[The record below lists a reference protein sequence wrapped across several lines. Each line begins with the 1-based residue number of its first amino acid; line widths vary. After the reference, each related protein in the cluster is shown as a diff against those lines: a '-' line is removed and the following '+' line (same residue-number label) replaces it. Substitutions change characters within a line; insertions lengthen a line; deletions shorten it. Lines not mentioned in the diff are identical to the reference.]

1 MVLLRVR
8 TRRGVFFS
16 EKGRKPVSVL
26 RTRMGFGSR
35 RLPFAHWRGET
46 IRNRKPVL
54 AHLLLALICGR
65 SLAQENVKPLSPSEA
80 YKAAFAPFQAS
91 RTQPDD
97 LTDADRFAL
106 QIGIAGASRDCRM
119 LSSSA
124 SSLDADQ
131 KELLAL
137 GNLCLFGQEFGPAR
151 AALTKYLALPQPP
164 ERKRAMVLLVQAL
177 LGLNDPGS
185 AELVVRSLLK
195 DFPYDAEIHF
205 AIDQVIDA
213 SEGLSDGLNKMAFNL
228 CATQNAVTLPLL
240 ASGKALEGKEANA
253 SASVLFSDVV
263 RCVSLAKGG
272 DEPSGQEAMHQL
284 AAIAQMQ
291 SWQGTADYSPMQASL
306 QRQQMVGTQVP
317 LGSLHGFTLTNGKL
331 APRLI
336 ALKRGTVIL
345 FPFVLWSPNASEE
358 VSRLARLAPQQTI
371 YAITSWSANT
381 GRDDIPSNEI
391 STALREWQRNLPV
404 NVHMIIVPNAELGVF
419 HVDSFPAGIV
429 IREGTVLWNGVLSS
443 QGAEHM
449 LVSTLAGR
457 TFVRQGP
464 DHRQ

>member
-1 MVLLRVR
+1 MRHG
-8 TRRGVFFS
+8 RRRS
-16 EKGRKPVSVL
+16 L
-26 RTRMGFGSR
+26 ADWR
-35 RLPFAHWRGET
+35 REA
-46 IRNRKPVL
+46 IRNRKSVFV
-54 AHLLLALICGR
+54 HFLLVLICGR
-65 SLAQENVKPLSPSEA
+65 GLAQDNATPLSPSEA

-106 QIGIAGASRDCRM
+106 QIGIARASHDCRA
-119 LSSSA
+119 LSSDT
-124 SSLDADQ
+124 SSLDADE
-131 KELLAL
+131 KELIAL

-185 AELVVRSLLK
+185 AELVVRSLLR
-195 DFPYDAEIHF
+195 DFPYDADIHF

-213 SEGLSDGLNKMAFNL
+213 SEGLSDGLNKMALNL
-228 CATQNAVTLPLL
+228 CTTQNGVTLPLL
-240 ASGKALEGKEANA
+240 SSGKAVEGKEGNA
-253 SASVLFSDVV
+253 SAGVLFNDAV

-272 DEPSGQEAMHQL
+272 DEPSGLEVMRKL
-284 AAIAQMQ
+284 AAIAQME
-291 SWQGTADYSPMQASL
+291 SWQATADYLPMQASL
-306 QRQQMVGTQVP
+306 QRQQMVGTAVS
-317 LGSLHGFTLTNGKL
+317 LSSLHGFTLTNGSQ

-345 FPFVLWSPNASEE
+345 LPFVLWSPNASEE
-358 VSRLARLAPQQTI
+358 TARLARFVPQQTI

-381 GRDDIPSNEI
+381 GRDDVRSSEI
-391 STALREWQRNLPV
+391 STALREWQKNLPA
-404 NVHMIIVPNAELGVF
+404 NVHMVVVPNAELSIF

-443 QGAEHM
+443 QGAGHM
-449 LVSTLAGR
+449 LLSTLSDR
-457 TFVRQGP
+457 PFVDQGSN
-464 DHRQ
+464 HHK

>member
-1 MVLLRVR
+1 
-8 TRRGVFFS
+8 
-16 EKGRKPVSVL
+16 VSVL
-26 RTRMGFGSR
+26 RTRMGHGSR
-35 RLPFAHWRGET
+35 RAPFAHWRGEAT
-46 IRNRKPVL
+46 RNRKSLFV
-54 AHLLLALICGR
+54 HLLLALICGR
-65 SLAQENVKPLSPSEA
+65 SLAQENGKPLSPSEA
-80 YKAAFAPFQAS
+80 YKSALAPLQAS

-106 QIGIAGASRDCRM
+106 QIGIARASRDCRA
-119 LSSSA
+119 LSSNA
-124 SSLDADQ
+124 SPLDADE
-131 KELLAL
+131 KELIAL
-137 GNLCLFGQEFGPAR
+137 GDLCLFGQEYGPAR

-228 CATQNAVTLPLL
+228 CATQDAVTLPLL
-240 ASGKALEGKEANA
+240 TSGKSLEGKEANA
-253 SASVLFSDVV
+253 SASVLFGDGV
-263 RCVSLAKGG
+263 RCVGLAKGR

-284 AAIAQMQ
+284 ATIAQMQ

-317 LGSLHGFTLTNGKL
+317 LSGLHGFTLTNGQI
-331 APRLI
+331 APRPI

-345 FPFVLWSPNASEE
+345 LPFVLWSPNASEE
-358 VSRLARLAPQQTI
+358 ASRLARLAPQQTI

-381 GRDDIPSNEI
+381 GRDDVPSNEI
-391 STALREWQRNLPV
+391 SMALREWQRNLPA
-404 NVHMIIVPNAELGVF
+404 NVHMVVVPNAELSVF

-429 IREGTVLWNGVLSS
+429 IREGTLLWNGVLSS
-443 QGAEHM
+443 QGAERM
-449 LVSTLAGR
+449 LLSTLSGR
-457 TFVRQGP
+457 AFARQGS
-464 DHRQ
+464 DHRK

>member
-1 MVLLRVR
+1 
-8 TRRGVFFS
+8 
-16 EKGRKPVSVL
+16 VSLL
-26 RTRMGFGSR
+26 RTRMGYGR
-35 RLPFAHWRGET
+35 RRSLADWRREA
-46 IRNRKPVL
+46 IRNRNSVFVYF
-54 AHLLLALICGR
+54 LLALICGR
-65 SLAQENVKPLSPSEA
+65 GLAQDSAKPLSPSEA

-106 QIGIAGASRDCRM
+106 QIGIARASHDCRA
-119 LSSSA
+119 LSSDTP
-124 SSLDADQ
+124 SLDADE
-131 KELLAL
+131 KELIAL

-195 DFPYDAEIHF
+195 DFPYDADIHF

-228 CATQNAVTLPLL
+228 CATQNGVTLPLL

-253 SASVLFSDVV
+253 SAGVLFNDAV

-272 DEPSGQEAMHQL
+272 DEPSGLEVMRQL
-284 AAIAQMQ
+284 AAIAQME
-291 SWQGTADYSPMQASL
+291 SWQATADYSSMQASL
-306 QRQQMVGTQVP
+306 QRQQMVGKPVS
-317 LGSLHGFTLTNGKL
+317 LSSLHGFTFTNGRL
-331 APRLI
+331 VPRSV

-345 FPFVLWSPNASEE
+345 LPFVLWSPNASDEAN
-358 VSRLARLAPQQTI
+358 RLARLAPQHTI

-381 GRDDIPSNEI
+381 GRDDVSSSEI
-391 STALREWQRNLPV
+391 STALQGWQKNLPA
-404 NVHMIIVPNAELGVF
+404 NVHMVIVPNAELSVF
-419 HVDSFPAGIV
+419 HVDSYPGGIV
-429 IREGTVLWNGVLSS
+429 IREGTLLWNGVLSS
-443 QGAEHM
+443 PGAEHM
-449 LVSTLAGR
+449 LLSTLSDRA
-457 TFVRQGP
+457 FVHP
-464 DHRQ
+464 SSDHHK

>member
-1 MVLLRVR
+1 
-8 TRRGVFFS
+8 
-16 EKGRKPVSVL
+16 VSLL
-26 RTRMGFGSR
+26 RTRMGHRSR
-35 RLPFAHWRGET
+35 RSPWRGKAS
-46 IRNRKPVL
+46 RNRKPVFV
-54 AHLLLALICGR
+54 HLLLALICGR
-65 SLAQENVKPLSPSEA
+65 SLAQDSAKPLSPSEA

-106 QIGIAGASRDCRM
+106 QIGIARASHDCRA
-119 LSSSA
+119 LSSDT
-124 SSLDADQ
+124 SSLVVDE

-137 GNLCLFGQEFGPAR
+137 GNLCLFGQDYGPAR

-228 CATQNAVTLPLL
+228 CVTQNAVTLPLL

-253 SASVLFSDVV
+253 SASVLFSDAV
-263 RCVSLAKGG
+263 RCVGLAKGQ

-291 SWQGTADYSPMQASL
+291 SWQGTADDSPMRASL

-317 LGSLHGFTLTNGKL
+317 LSSLHGFTLTNGNL
-331 APRLI
+331 APRQI
-336 ALKRGTVIL
+336 SLKRGTVIL
-345 FPFVLWSPNASEE
+345 LPFVLWSPNASDEAN
-358 VSRLARLAPQQTI
+358 RLARLAPQQTI

-381 GRDDIPSNEI
+381 GRDDVPSNEI
-391 STALREWQRNLPV
+391 SRALREWQRNLPA
-404 NVHMIIVPNAELGVF
+404 NVHMVIVPNAELSLF

-429 IREGTVLWNGVLSS
+429 IHEGTLLWNGVLSS
-443 QGAEHM
+443 QGAERM
-449 LVSTLAGR
+449 LLSTLSDRALN
-457 TFVRQGP
+457 QGP
-464 DHRQ
+464 DHHK

>member
-1 MVLLRVR
+1 V
-8 TRRGVFFS
+8 
-16 EKGRKPVSVL
+16 
-26 RTRMGFGSR
+26 
-35 RLPFAHWRGET
+35 
-46 IRNRKPVL
+46 
-54 AHLLLALICGR
+54 HLLLALICGR
-65 SLAQENVKPLSPSEA
+65 SLAQENGKPLSPSEA
-80 YKAAFAPFQAS
+80 YKSALAPLQAS

-106 QIGIAGASRDCRM
+106 QIGIARASRDCRA
-119 LSSSA
+119 LSSNA
-124 SSLDADQ
+124 SPLDADE
-131 KELLAL
+131 KELIAL
-137 GNLCLFGQEFGPAR
+137 GDLCLFGQEYGPAR

-228 CATQNAVTLPLL
+228 CATQDAVTLPLL
-240 ASGKALEGKEANA
+240 TSGKSLEGKEANA
-253 SASVLFSDVV
+253 SASVLFGDGV
-263 RCVSLAKGG
+263 RCVGLAKGR

-284 AAIAQMQ
+284 ATIAQMQ

-306 QRQQMVGTQVP
+306 QRQQMVGTQVA
-317 LGSLHGFTLTNGKL
+317 LSALHGFTLTNGKL
-331 APRLI
+331 APRPI

-345 FPFVLWSPNASEE
+345 LPFVLWSPNASEE
-358 VSRLARLAPQQTI
+358 ASRLARLAPQQTI

-381 GRDDIPSNEI
+381 GRDDVPSNEI
-391 STALREWQRNLPV
+391 SMALREWQRNLPA
-404 NVHMIIVPNAELGVF
+404 NVHMVVVPNAELSVF

-429 IREGTVLWNGVLSS
+429 IREGTLLWNGVLSS
-443 QGAEHM
+443 QGAERM
-449 LVSTLAGR
+449 LLSTLSGR
-457 TFVRQGP
+457 AFARQGS
-464 DHRQ
+464 DHRK

>member
-1 MVLLRVR
+1 
-8 TRRGVFFS
+8 
-16 EKGRKPVSVL
+16 
-26 RTRMGFGSR
+26 MG
-35 RLPFAHWRGET
+35 HGEA
-46 IRNRKPVL
+46 IRNRKPVF
-54 AHLLLALICGR
+54 AHLLLALICSR
-65 SLAQENVKPLSPSEA
+65 SLAQESGKPLSPSEA

-106 QIGIAGASRDCRM
+106 QIGIARASHDCRA
-119 LSSSA
+119 LSSDT

-137 GNLCLFGQEFGPAR
+137 GNLCLFGQDYGPAR

-177 LGLNDPGS
+177 LGLSDPGS

-213 SEGLSDGLNKMAFNL
+213 SEGLSEGLNKMALNL

-240 ASGKALEGKEANA
+240 TSGKALEGKEANA
-253 SASVLFSDVV
+253 SASLLFSDVV
-263 RCVSLAKGG
+263 RCVSLARGR
-272 DEPSGQEAMHQL
+272 DAPSGQEAMHQL

-291 SWQGTADYSPMQASL
+291 SWQETADYSPMQASL
-306 QRQQMVGTQVP
+306 QRQQMAGTQVP
-317 LGSLHGFTLTNGKL
+317 LSSLHGFTLTNGNL

-336 ALKRGTVIL
+336 SLKRGAVIL
-345 FPFVLWSPNASEE
+345 LPFVLWSPNASGETA
-358 VSRLARLAPQQTI
+358 RLARLAPQQTV

-381 GRDDIPSNEI
+381 GREDVPSNEI
-391 STALREWQRNLPV
+391 STALRAWQRNLPA
-404 NVHMIIVPNAELGVF
+404 NVHMVIVPNAELSVF

-429 IREGTVLWNGVLSS
+429 IREGTLLWNGVLSG
-443 QGAEHM
+443 QGAERM
-449 LVSTLAGR
+449 LLGTLSGR
-457 TFVRQGP
+457 ALIHQGS
-464 DHRQ
+464 DQYK